1 MDKIIT
7 VEELKYL
14 YENFKGKGLP
24 EFSTAQEGC
33 ILGIANGQLAWI
45 KINNTDTPS
54 DNDGLETGYA
64 WVTNDLV
71 SDNPHK
77 ESGATWI
84 VDETTHSIS
93 VTFSAISQ
101 GVLIDTNDI
110 TADNTVTVLFDEVIF
125 TETDTTAQTY
135 VGLYSGTT
143 NSDYGTPSGYNNT
156 SGIVVEQDENYPGIQ
171 INTSSRFV
179 TNGGTLPTTITFK
192 KFRFKI
198 D

>member
-14 YENFKGKGLP
+14 YDSFKDKGLP
-24 EFSTAQEGC
+24 EFTSAQEGC
-33 ILGIANGQLAWI
+33 ILSVIDGQLAWV

-54 DNDGLETGYA
+54 DNDDLETGYI

-71 SDNPHK
+71 SENPHK
-77 ESGATWI
+77 ESGVTWS
-84 VDETTHSIS
+84 VDESTHSIS

-110 TADNTVTVLFDEVIF
+110 TADNTVSVLFDEVIF
-125 TETDTTAQTY
+125 TETDATAQAY
-135 VGLYSGTT
+135 LGLYAGTT
-143 NSDYGTPSGYNNT
+143 SDYATTTGYNNT
-156 SGIVVEQDENYPGIQ
+156 SGIIIEQDDNYPGIQ
-171 INTSSRFV
+171 INSSSRFV

-192 KFRFKI
+192 RFRFKI